1 MDQSVAIQE
10 TLERGEN
17 CIIAVQCDVLFDN
30 IVESRLLG
38 LVESAKEHAIFTYTH
53 RRMAIT
59 ADDVSLEDIIPI
71 SLDFAVVEVSSPEE
85 LAVVGGDTR
94 VRLSYQ
100 EEELELRLPFGSHSR
115 LFLSE
120 VNRAWSDVCKSP
132 DQVPQFEWISKY
144 HKATRGQGVVKQALA
159 PLGTTLTKLKQHSKT
174 ERSSDKK
181 GTLEWEKVSNSGTQ
195 KSRVYSSSESQ
206 GIFSREDRDDLVRSS
221 SHTPA
226 NKAQILAMPQFGLR
240 DNLIKCELL
249 KNDNLYTYLEDFSFF
264 LGTYNVNG
272 QTPKESLHPWL
283 SCTLNPPDIYCVG
296 FQELDLSKEA
306 FFFNDTPKE
315 LEWTKAVSE
324 ALHPDAKY
332 ALVKLVRLVGIMLIF
347 YVKKEHAEFISDV
360 EAETVGTG
368 IMGRMGNKGAV
379 AIRFRFHNSDI
390 CVVNSHLAAHIEEYE
405 RRNQDY
411 KDICSR
417 LQFRQLDST
426 QPPLTIMKHDVIL
439 WIGDLNYRI
448 TDLEVDNVK
457 ELISKK
463 DFETLHNYD
472 QLKRQIDEEAV
483 FVGFVEGE
491 IDFQPTYKYDT
502 GSDKWDTSEKCR
514 VPAWCDRILWRG
526 KNIKQQHYQSHMA
539 LKTSDHKPVSS
550 LLVTGIKRVNTEA
563 YKKTFE
569 EIVRNIDKMENE
581 CIPSVTLAKREFHF
595 QDVKFMQHQAETL
608 SIINDGQVPCQ
619 FEFIQKPNEP
629 TYCKPW
635 LTANPP
641 KGFIAQGASVDI
653 DLEVF
658 VNRSTAPELNSGK
671 EQIEDILVLHLERG
685 KDYFI
690 SVTGNYLP
698 SCYGTSIHSLCQLR
712 EPIRDMPQGTLRE
725 LAEKSGDENAAK
737 SEKPLDIPKE
747 LWMMVDHLF
756 RNAIK
761 QEDIF
766 QQPGLRSEF
775 AEIRDCLDTGMPDSL
790 PGSNHSVAEA
800 LLLFLD
806 ALPEPVVPFSFYQQC
821 LESCSNASQCEK
833 VISMLPQCHQNVFN
847 YLAAFLRE
855 LLKNSASNRLDV
867 NILATIFAS
876 LLLKSPMKQ
885 DLAEKRKTQEF
896 FHHFLTQGS
905 S

>member
-1 MDQSVAIQE
+1 MDQSIAIHE
-10 TLERGEN
+10 CLEREEN
-17 CIIAVQCDVLFDN
+17 CIIAVQCEVLFDN
-30 IVESRLLG
+30 ITESRLLG
-38 LVESAKEHAIFTYTH
+38 LVESTNEHAIFIYTH

-59 ADDVSLEDIIPI
+59 ADDVSLTQIIPI

-85 LAVVGGDTR
+85 LAVVGRDTR
-94 VRLSYQ
+94 VRVSYRD
-100 EEELELRLPFGSHSR
+100 EELELRLPFGSQSR

-132 DQVPQFEWISKY
+132 TEVPKFEWIGKY
-144 HKATRGQGVVKQALA
+144 HQGTRGQGVVKHALA
-159 PLGTTLTKLKQHSKT
+159 PLTKLSQQRKT
-174 ERSSDKK
+174 EKSSDKTGSLEREK
-181 GTLEWEKVSNSGTQ
+181 GSNGDTQ
-195 KSRVYSSSESQ
+195 KTKACSIPESQ
-206 GIFSREDRDDLVRSS
+206 GISSREDRDDLVRASR
-221 SHTPA
+221 HTLS
-226 NKAQILAMPQFGLR
+226 NKAHILAMPQFGLR
-240 DNLIKCELL
+240 DNLIRCELL
-249 KNDNLYTYLEDFSFF
+249 KNEHQYIYLEDYSIF

-272 QTPKESLHPWL
+272 QTPKESLSPWL
-283 SCTLNPPDIYCVG
+283 SCTPSPPDMYCVG

-347 YVKKEHAEFISDV
+347 YIKKAHAKFISDV

-411 KDICSR
+411 KDICGR
-417 LQFRQLDST
+417 LRFRQFDPSR
-426 QPPLTIMKHDVIL
+426 PPLTIMKHDLIL

-448 TDLEVDNVK
+448 SDLDVDIVK

-463 DFETLHNYD
+463 DFETLHTYD

-526 KNIKQQHYQSHMA
+526 KNIEQQHYHSHMA

-550 LLVTGIKRVNTEA
+550 MLVTGIKRVNSEA

-581 CIPSVTLAKREFHF
+581 CIPSVTLAKQEFHF
-595 QDVKFMQHQAETL
+595 KNVKYMQHQAETL
-608 SIINDGQVPCQ
+608 SLVNDGQVPCQ

-641 KGFIAQGASVDI
+641 KGFIAQGGSVDI
-653 DLEVF
+653 ELEVF
-658 VNRSTAPELNSGK
+658 VNRTTAPDLNSGT

-690 SVTGNYLP
+690 SVSGNYLP
-698 SCYGTSIHSLCQLR
+698 SCYGTSIYSLCQMR
-712 EPIRDMPQGTLRE
+712 EPIQEMPQKTLRD
-725 LAEKSGDENAAK
+725 LAELSSDDNAANT
-737 SEKPLDIPKE
+737 EKPLDIPKE

-775 AEIRDCLDTGMPDSL
+775 AHIRDCLDTGMPDSL

-806 ALPEPVVPFSFYQQC
+806 ALPEPVVPYKFYQQC

-833 VISMLPQCHQNVFN
+833 VISMLPQHHQNVFK
-847 YLAAFLRE
+847 YIAAFLRE
-855 LLKNSASNRLDV
+855 LLKHSASNRLDV
-867 NILATIFAS
+867 SILVPIFSS
-876 LLLKSPMKQ
+876 LLLKSPSKQ

-896 FHHFLTQGS
+896 FQHFLTQATT
-905 S
+905 

>member
-1 MDQSVAIQE
+1 
-10 TLERGEN
+10 
-17 CIIAVQCDVLFDN
+17 AVQCEVLSDD
-30 IVESRLLG
+30 ITESRLLG
-38 LVESAKEHAIFTYTH
+38 LVESTNEHAIFIYSH

-71 SLDFAVVEVSSPEE
+71 SLDFAVVEGEQLSSPED
-85 LAVVGGDTR
+85 A
-94 VRLSYQ
+94 
-100 EEELELRLPFGSHSR
+100 LELRLPFGSHAR

-120 VNRAWSDVCKSP
+120 VNRAWSGRSALSDTGERLYVTSCSHCFFCFGFSQCSFTHRASTGP
-132 DQVPQFEWISKY
+132 PVSALSRGRDPRQVIS
-144 HKATRGQGVVKQALA
+144 
-159 PLGTTLTKLKQHSKT
+159 
-174 ERSSDKK
+174 
-181 GTLEWEKVSNSGTQ
+181 
-195 KSRVYSSSESQ
+195 
-206 GIFSREDRDDLVRSS
+206 SREHRDDLVHSS
-221 SHTPA
+221 SHTPS
-226 NKAQILAMPQFGLR
+226 NKAQILTMPQFNLR
-240 DNLIKCELL
+240 DNLIRCELL
-249 KNDNLYTYLEDFSFF
+249 KNEDLYTYLENFSFF

-272 QTPKESLHPWL
+272 QTPKESLGPWL
-283 SCTLNPPDIYCVG
+283 SSTPDPPDMYCVG

-315 LEWTKAVSE
+315 LEWTKAVSN

-332 ALVKLVRLVGIMLIF
+332 ALVKLVRLVGIMLLF

-379 AIRFRFHNSDI
+379 AIRFHFHNSSI

-417 LQFRQLDST
+417 LQFRHLDLS
-426 QPPLTIMKHDVIL
+426 QPLLTIMKHDVVL

-448 TDLEVDNVK
+448 SDLDVFDVK
-457 ELISKK
+457 ELIGKK

-526 KNIKQQHYQSHMA
+526 KHIKQQHYQSHMS

-550 LLVTGIKRVNTEA
+550 LLVIGVNESCLLTNLIR
-563 YKKTFE
+563 Y
-569 EIVRNIDKMENE
+569 N
-581 CIPSVTLAKREFHF
+581 CIFFCLMNPALFFQFHF
-595 QDVKFMQHQAETL
+595 KDVKFMQHQAETL
-608 SIINDGQVPCQ
+608 SLLNDGQVPCQ
-619 FEFIQKPNEP
+619 FEFIQKPNES

-641 KGFIAQGASVDI
+641 KGFIAQGGSVDI

-658 VNRSTAPELNSGK
+658 VNRSTAPELNSG
-671 EQIEDILVLHLERG
+671 EQQIEDILVLHLERG

-690 SVTGNYLP
+690 PVTGNYLS
-698 SCYGTSIHSLCQLR
+698 SCYGTSIHSLCRLK
-712 EPIRDMPQGTLRE
+712 EPVRDMPREMLRQ
-725 LAEKSGDENAAK
+725 LVSAPKSRAGRNAANT
-737 SEKPLDIPKE
+737 EKPLDIPKE

-756 RNAIK
+756 RIAIK

-775 AEIRDCLDTGMPDSL
+775 AVIRDCLDTGIPDSL
-790 PGSNHSVAEA
+790 SGSNHSVAEA

-806 ALPEPVVPFSFYQQC
+806 ALPEPVVPYSFYQQC

-855 LLKNSASNRLDV
+855 LLKNSACNRLDV

-876 LLLKSPMKQ
+876 LLLKSPKKQ
-885 DLAEKRKTQEF
+885 DLAEKRKAQEF
-896 FHHFLTQGS
+896 FLHFLTQGFS
-905 S
+905 